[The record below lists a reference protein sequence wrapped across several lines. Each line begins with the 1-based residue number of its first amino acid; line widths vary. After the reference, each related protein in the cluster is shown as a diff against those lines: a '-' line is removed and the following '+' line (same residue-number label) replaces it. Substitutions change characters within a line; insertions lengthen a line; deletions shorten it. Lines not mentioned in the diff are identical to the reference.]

1 MPKVYLTF
9 EERNKAKFIS
19 ERNRQVKALAG
30 ELALTKHS
38 VPIREIEKKVDFSRA
53 VIVKVR
59 NNPLEATLE
68 QLFDVCYAAGKKVV
82 ISIE

>member
-1 MPKVYLTF
+1 MPKVYLTL

>member
-9 EERNKAKFIS
+9 AEREKAQYIS
-19 ERNRQVKALAG
+19 ERNRQIKAIAS
-30 ELALTKHS
+30 EFALTKHS
-38 VPIREIEKKVDFSRA
+38 VPIREIEKKVGFSRA

-68 QLFDVCYAAGKKVV
+68 QLFEVCYATGKK
-82 ISIE
+82 ISINIE